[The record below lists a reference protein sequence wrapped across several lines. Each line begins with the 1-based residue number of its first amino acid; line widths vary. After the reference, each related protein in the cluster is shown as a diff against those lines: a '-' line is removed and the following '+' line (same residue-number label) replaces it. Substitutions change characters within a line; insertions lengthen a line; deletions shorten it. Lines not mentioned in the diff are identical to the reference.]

1 MEYTVGIRK
10 LGKKVHVKH
19 PKVAADLLS
28 EIRNSPVEIMTVI
41 PVSKDLEASEIH
53 TCAIGSMMSVTVEA
67 RNVFQDVVS
76 RNEGHGVIVAH
87 NHAFQKKAHPSQG
100 DREFLS
106 AIKGGGSSIGVQ
118 VMDSIVIGLEEYYSF
133 LEHGSLYHKS
143 DEYRAPKGV
152 IISRPEGMSDA
163 KFPDSARVT
172 SPKSAMEAVSF
183 LKKETVPLMAVIHL
197 TPDFEV
203 SRIVVIPENPSMSSE
218 EEARLILRGT
228 IESPS
233 TKYFVIVSNAG
244 IFEKRVQYSETL
256 SDRINHIRLGATTL
270 CIPML
275 DYVMIQEDRTIY
287 SFSENGRI
295 FPRSRMYVSPEFEG
309 LKMKGP
315 SKVKRQDIPP
325 YSWTVR

>member
-10 LGKKVHVKH
+10 LGKKISVKS
-19 PKVAADLLS
+19 PKVIAELVSD
-28 EIRNSPVEIMTVI
+28 IKKSPVEIMMVV
-41 PVSKDLEASEIH
+41 PVSKDLEASEVH

-67 RNVFQDVVS
+67 RNVFQDVVEK
-76 RNEGHGVIVAH
+76 NEGHGVVVIH

-106 AIKGGGSSIGVQ
+106 SIKSGGTSIGVQ
-118 VMDSIVIGLEEYYSF
+118 VMDSVVIGMEEYYSF
-133 LEHGSLYHKS
+133 LEHGSLYHRS
-143 DEYRAPKGV
+143 DEYHLPKSTV
-152 IISRPEGMSDA
+152 ISKPDGMSDA
-163 KFPDSARVT
+163 KFEECRVT
-172 SPKSAMEAVSF
+172 NPKAAVEVVGF
-183 LKKETVPLMAVIHL
+183 LRRESVPLSAVVHL

-203 SRIVVIPENPSMSSE
+203 SRVVVIPEKPELSSE
-218 EEARLILRGT
+218 AEAMLILRGA

-233 TKYFVIVSNAG
+233 TKYFVVVSNSG
-244 IFEKRVQYSETL
+244 MIEKKSMNNEIL
-256 SDRINHIRLGATTL
+256 LDRINHIRLGATTL

-275 DYVMIQEDRTIY
+275 DYVVITEPRNFF
-287 SFSENGRI
+287 SFAENGKI